1 MFAEIITCSVR
12 VLSYTIIRN
21 YSAPPP
27 SQKIRVGSYRS
38 YEYHSLQYKN
48 EIRAAAKHVR
58 QFLLYSYSIIADSTL
73 VNNSKIITE
82 ASSDVNKSS
91 IILLLDRRWGKNYG
105 WFRRGHKYS
114 LWLGSVTSQ
123 NALEPISYAS
133 TKSKRRPAWLSAG
146 RVMT

>member
-1 MFAEIITCSVR
+1 MICLRKSLLAQYEYFRTLSFGIIP
-12 VLSYTIIRN
+12 LL
-21 YSAPPP
+21 PPP
-27 SQKIRVGSYRS
+27 KKIRVGSYRS

-91 IILLLDRRWGKNYG
+91 IIERWRNVCA
-105 WFRRGHKYS
+105 R
-114 LWLGSVTSQ
+114 LT
-123 NALEPISYAS
+123 
-133 TKSKRRPAWLSAG
+133 
-146 RVMT
+146 